1 MTRYCILSHTC
12 LPFGFSAQIVVQRL
26 QILHDVMFN
35 VELPVFLSV
44 DVNII
49 FII

>member
-1 MTRYCILSHTC
+1 MKQITPFCHLVLALKLLS
-12 LPFGFSAQIVVQRL
+12 SNWL
-26 QILHDVMFN
+26 QILRDAMFSM
-35 VELPVFLSV
+35 ELPVFLSV